1 LKGVS
6 VATTSAVGG
15 GNIRRPRRPS
25 SESEPVSLRILEVA
39 GTAIFLVVLVAASIG
54 DWSGVT
60 DRWLELLPWLAVIA
74 MADLLP
80 VPIWGSVELM
90 MSFPVLLSAALVF
103 PPHVAGALSFIGT
116 VDARVFKGEISP
128 LRDLFNRS
136 NVAASVMTAS
146 WIFHQFDVSV
156 LDWPEVLPA
165 VFVAL
170 VADVLVNFTLVILG
184 THLLT
189 GMDAWELLRNVY
201 GRSHPEV
208 FLGGYACFGLV
219 AILMATTYATAGT
232 AGLIAFA
239 IPLLLAR
246 QMFLHWRRLGE
257 ANTAIARKDRA
268 LSVVMSRVADERRD
282 ERLALAAGIHDEVLP
297 PLYKVHLL
305 GQVVKHDF
313 ASGRLLDLETDVPE
327 LLRAVDSADTAL
339 RDLVSDL
346 RNSRIGP
353 GGLLE
358 TLRLAVQDVESQ
370 TNARVDLQAE
380 PIGGSAQ
387 THLLVYQLASEAL
400 SNAIKHSGARVITL
414 KLSQD
419 DKTIQLSID
428 DDGCGFDIR
437 QVDHAAHFGLQIMRE
452 RTELVGG
459 QMAIDSLPG
468 EGTHVVVRLPVDDMQ
483 DD

>member
-1 LKGVS
+1 M
-6 VATTSAVGG
+6 ATTSALGG
-15 GNIRRPRRPS
+15 GKVRRPHGKRG
-25 SESEPVSLRILEVA
+25 SETEPVSLRVLEIA
-39 GTAIFLVVLVAASIG
+39 GTGIVLAVLLIASIG
-54 DWSGVT
+54 DWSEVA
-60 DRWLELLPWLAVIA
+60 DRWMELLPWLVVIA
-74 MADLLP
+74 LADLLP

-103 PPHVAGALSFIGT
+103 PPYVAGGLSFVAT
-116 VDARVFKGEISP
+116 VDARVFRGQIGP

-189 GMDAWELLRNVY
+189 GVDAWELLRNVY
-201 GRSHPEV
+201 GGSHPEV

-239 IPLLLAR
+239 VPLLLAR
-246 QMFLHWRRLGE
+246 QMFLHWKRLGE
-257 ANTAIARKDRA
+257 ANNAIERKDRA
-268 LSVVMSRVADERRD
+268 LSIVASRVADERRD

-297 PLYKVHLL
+297 PLYKVHLM

-313 ASGRLLDLETDVPE
+313 ASGRLLDLEADVPD
-327 LLRAVDSADTAL
+327 LLQAVDSADTAL
-339 RDLVSDL
+339 RDLVHDL

-358 TLRLAVQDVESQ
+358 TLKLAVRDAESQ

-380 PIGGSAQ
+380 PIRGSAL
-387 THLLVYQLASEAL
+387 THLLVYQLVKEAL
-400 SNAIKHSGARVITL
+400 ANAIKHSRARVIKVVL
-414 KLSQD
+414 REDDQAIRLSV
-419 DKTIQLSID
+419 D
-428 DDGCGFDIR
+428 DDGCGFDLR
-437 QVDHAAHFGLQIMRE
+437 SVDQATHFGLQIMRE
-452 RTELVGG
+452 RTEVAGG
-459 QMAIDSLPG
+459 EMAVDSRPG
-468 EGTHVVVRLPVDDMQ
+468 EGTHVVVRLPIDDMQ

>member
-1 LKGVS
+1 M
-6 VATTSAVGG
+6 ATTSALGG
-15 GNIRRPRRPS
+15 GKVRRPHGKRG
-25 SESEPVSLRILEVA
+25 SETEPVSLRVLEIA
-39 GTAIFLVVLVAASIG
+39 GTGIVLAVLLIASIG
-54 DWSGVT
+54 DWSEVA
-60 DRWLELLPWLAVIA
+60 DRWMELLPWLVVIA
-74 MADLLP
+74 LADLLP

-103 PPHVAGALSFIGT
+103 PPYVAGGLSFVAT
-116 VDARVFKGEISP
+116 VDARVFRGQIGP

-201 GRSHPEV
+201 GGSHPEV

-239 IPLLLAR
+239 VPLLLAR
-246 QMFLHWRRLGE
+246 QMFLHWKRLGE
-257 ANTAIARKDRA
+257 ANNAIERKDRA
-268 LSVVMSRVADERRD
+268 LSIVASRVADERRD

-297 PLYKVHLL
+297 PLYKVHLM

-313 ASGRLLDLETDVPE
+313 ASGRLLDLEADVPD
-327 LLRAVDSADTAL
+327 LLQAVDSADTAL
-339 RDLVSDL
+339 RDLVHDL

-358 TLRLAVQDVESQ
+358 TLKLAVRDAESQ

-380 PIGGSAQ
+380 PIRGSAL
-387 THLLVYQLASEAL
+387 THLLVYQLVKEAL
-400 SNAIKHSGARVITL
+400 ANAIKHSRARVIKVVL
-414 KLSQD
+414 REDDQAIRLSV
-419 DKTIQLSID
+419 D
-428 DDGCGFDIR
+428 DDGCGFDLR
-437 QVDHAAHFGLQIMRE
+437 SVDQATHFGLQIMRE
-452 RTELVGG
+452 RTEIAGG
-459 QMAIDSLPG
+459 EMAVDSRPG
-468 EGTHVVVRLPVDDMQ
+468 EGTHVVVRLPIDDMQ

>member
-1 LKGVS
+1 

-15 GNIRRPRRPS
+15 GQIRRPGGRRNS
-25 SESEPVSLRILEVA
+25 RSEPLSLRILEIA
-39 GTAIFLVVLVAASIG
+39 GTAIVLAVLVAASIG
-54 DWSGVT
+54 DWSGVA
-60 DRWLELLPWLAVIA
+60 DRWIELLPWLVVIA

-103 PPHVAGALSFIGT
+103 PPHVAGVLSFVGT
-116 VDARVFKGEISP
+116 VDARVVRAEISP
-128 LRDLFNRS
+128 FRDLFNRS

-170 VADVLVNFTLVILG
+170 IADVIVNFTFVILG

-201 GRSHPEV
+201 GGSHPEV

-239 IPLLLAR
+239 VPLLMAR
-246 QMFLHWRRLGE
+246 QMFLHWKRLGD
-257 ANTAIARKDRA
+257 ANSAIARKDRA
-268 LSVVMSRVADERRD
+268 LSVVASRVADERRD
-282 ERLALAAGIHDEVLP
+282 ERLTLAAGIHDEVLP
-297 PLYKVHLL
+297 PLYKVHLM

-313 ASGRLLDLETDVPE
+313 ASGRLLDLETDVPD
-327 LLRAVDSADTAL
+327 LLQAVDSADTAL
-339 RDLVSDL
+339 RDMVHDL
-346 RNSRIGP
+346 RHSRIGP

-358 TLRLAVQDVESQ
+358 TLKLMAHDAESQ

-380 PIGGSAQ
+380 PIGGSAL
-387 THLLVYQLASEAL
+387 THLLVYQLVREAL
-400 SNAIKHSGARVITL
+400 ANAIKHSGARLITVRL
-414 KLSQD
+414 RQDNQAIRLSV
-419 DKTIQLSID
+419 D
-428 DDGCGFDIR
+428 DDGCGFDPR
-437 QVDHAAHFGLQIMRE
+437 LVDQATHFGLQIMRE
-452 RTELVGG
+452 RAELAGG
-459 QMAIDSLPG
+459 KMAVDSRPS
-468 EGTHVVVRLPVDDMQ
+468 EGTHVVVRLPLDDMQ